1 MLSCPA
7 QDPDLCAAILL
18 AAKETMSA
26 FMMEDASVY
35 GRVPSPGVHE
45 SDAEAFV
52 QVGAM
57 IASTLVSRV
66 PCGVATGYLNEK
78 FLQTVIYTDDEP
90 DEATAATRRGLL
102 SVVPPGFLAALR
114 AVSIP
119 QDIGLRVN
127 GVRLI
132 Q

>member
-1 MLSCPA
+1 M
-7 QDPDLCAAILL
+7 
-18 AAKETMSA
+18 
-26 FMMEDASVY
+26 
-35 GRVPSPGVHE
+35 HE

-57 IASTLVSRV
+57 IANTLISRV
-66 PCGVATGYLNEK
+66 PCGMATGYFNEK
-78 FLQTVIYTDDEP
+78 FLRTVIYTDDEP
-90 DEATAATRRGLL
+90 DEATAATRRGLQ
-102 SVVPPGFLAALR
+102 SVVPRGFLAALR

-127 GVRLI
+127 GVRLM

>member
-1 MLSCPA
+1 M
-7 QDPDLCAAILL
+7 D
-18 AAKETMSA
+18 
-26 FMMEDASVY
+26 
-35 GRVPSPGVHE
+35 
-45 SDAEAFV
+45 
-52 QVGAM
+52 
-57 IASTLVSRV
+57 
-66 PCGVATGYLNEK
+66 TGYFNEK

-90 DEATAATRRGLL
+90 DEATKATRRGLL
-102 SVVPPGFLAALR
+102 SVVPPGFLVALR

>member
-1 MLSCPA
+1 
-7 QDPDLCAAILL
+7 
-18 AAKETMSA
+18 
-26 FMMEDASVY
+26 
-35 GRVPSPGVHE
+35 
-45 SDAEAFV
+45 V

-66 PCGVATGYLNEK
+66 PCGVATGYFNEK

-90 DEATAATRRGLL
+90 DEATTATRRGLL